1 MWISNPVDAARSKAS
16 HGVALSRAVVLGLII
31 GAWELAGRFSAEQAW
46 ISSPSLIAARLTQ
59 WLTGELWLHIGTTLA
74 EIGMGLALGVPV
86 GIVCGL
92 VLGQSPAIAK
102 LTRPFIVSL
111 YNVPLVAMAPI
122 FILWFGLDML
132 PKVVLVGLVT
142 FFLMFFNT
150 FSGAQSVDRDLVQT
164 LQIMGA
170 SRRELF
176 QKVVLPAS
184 AVWILT
190 GLKIALPY
198 ALVAATT
205 GELMAGQRGL
215 GFLLNQSSGQLDMTG
230 VYAALVV
237 LMGVGV
243 VIGEGASWLEKH
255 VLRWRSRAA

>member
-1 MWISNPVDAARSKAS
+1 M
-16 HGVALSRAVVLGLII
+16 HGVGLALSRTLVLGVIL
-31 GAWELAGRFSAEQAW
+31 GGWEMAGRFSTEQTW
-46 ISSPSLIAARLTQ
+46 TSSPSLIVARLAQ
-59 WLTGELWLHIGTTLA
+59 WLGGDLWLNIGTTVA
-74 EIGMGLALGVPV
+74 EMGMGLALGVPL

-92 VLGQSPAIAK
+92 ILGRLPGVAR

-111 YNVPLVAMAPI
+111 YNIPLVAMAPI

-132 PKVVLVGLVT
+132 PKIVLVGLVT

-150 FSGAQSVDRDLVQT
+150 FSGARSVDGDLVQT

-176 QKVVLPAS
+176 RKVVLPAS

-205 GELMAGQRGL
+205 GELMAGQHGL
-215 GFLLNQSSGQLDMTG
+215 GFLLSQSSGQLDMTG

-243 VIGEGASWLEKH
+243 VIGEGAASLERH
-255 VLRWRSRAA
+255 VLRWRSRSA